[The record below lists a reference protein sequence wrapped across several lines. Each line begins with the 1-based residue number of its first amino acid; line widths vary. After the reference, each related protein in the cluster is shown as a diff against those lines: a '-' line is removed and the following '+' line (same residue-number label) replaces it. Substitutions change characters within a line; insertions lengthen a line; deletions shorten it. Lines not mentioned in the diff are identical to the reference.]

1 MEEVATL
8 PEEIEEF
15 CICNGVSARKANLVA
30 VASEEMIVNCIK
42 YGGKSSHW
50 IDLSVIIDD
59 NRLMLRIRDN
69 GVPFNPVEYEND
81 NDKFD
86 IHGIEL
92 LKKISSK
99 INYIRSLDLNN
110 TVVEFNI

>member
-1 MEEVATL
+1 
-8 PEEIEEF
+8 
-15 CICNGVSARKANLVA
+15 VA
-30 VASEEMIVNCIK
+30 VASEEMIVNCIE

-69 GVPFNPVEYEND
+69 GVPFNPVEYESD
-81 NDKFD
+81 SDDYD

-99 INYIRSLDLNN
+99 INYIRSIDLNN
-110 TVVEFNI
+110 TVIEFDI